1 MQVQQSCDYF
11 HRLILE
17 HVQSRDGAQDQ
28 VRSTMSP
35 DPFEFLACV
44 MGSGTETMVIRVLLF
59 SFQGLSI
66 CMFDSNFR
74 PYLFFR
80 HAWHT
85 FDI

>member
-1 MQVQQSCDYF
+1 M
-11 HRLILE
+11 E

-28 VRSTMSP
+28 ERSTVSS

-44 MGSGTETMVIRVLLF
+44 MESAWERDYGY
-59 SFQGLSI
+59 QGPFIPSPGFI
-66 CMFDSNFR
+66 HVSDSNFR

-85 FDI
+85 LDV